1 MNRLRA
7 RLPESEIT
15 KRAGANSIR
24 ERLASW
30 FTPWFVILVA
40 ATLYLGVIVALH
52 GGDPL
57 ALATLGTQ
65 FSEGD
70 PGGTEGYDGQF
81 VYYIARDPLGGWRHC
96 DVPAYRYQRILYPLL
111 ARLMAL
117 GQEALI
123 PYTLPLLNLA
133 ALAAGTWLTEQLL
146 RRYQVSRW
154 YALTYGLYA
163 GQLMAVRLNLSE
175 PLSYAFVQAAILAAE
190 RGRWRW
196 SVPFFALAVLARETA
211 LVFVGG
217 YLLSLLLR
225 REWRRFAGL
234 VLGAGLP
241 FLAWQSILWAWL
253 GRPGLGS
260 GGAGAT
266 GWEILPFRGLWSVGA
281 IDMRALALLALV
293 MVPLAVVPAMLG
305 LWVAGRDLGRGR
317 WQPVVGMLLTNALI
331 ILFLPQSSFREPLA
345 MLRLTSGLMIATI
358 LYGAARRSK
367 RVLNYTLLWLATMV
381 FLFKEGPMT

>member
-1 MNRLRA
+1 MLPA
-7 RLPESEIT
+7 R
-15 KRAGANSIR
+15 GYIR
-24 ERLASW
+24 VLLA
-30 FTPWFVILVA
+30 PWSVVLVA

-52 GGDPL
+52 GGDPM

-96 DVPAYRYQRILYPLL
+96 DLPAYRYQRILYPLL
-111 ARLMAL
+111 ARLLAF

-133 ALAAGTWLTEQLL
+133 ALATGTWLTEQILL
-146 RRYQVSRW
+146 RYRLSRW

-163 GQLMAVRLNLSE
+163 GQLLSVRLDLSE
-175 PLSYAFVQAAILAAE
+175 PLSFALVQAAILVAE

-217 YLLSLLLR
+217 YLLSHFLR
-225 REWRRFAGL
+225 REWRRFAAL
-234 VLGAGLP
+234 ALGVGLP
-241 FLAWQSILWAWL
+241 FLAWQAILWAWF

-260 GGAGAT
+260 GGANAT

-281 IDMRALALLALV
+281 IDMGALALLALV
-293 MVPLAVVPAMLG
+293 MVPLAAVPAILG
-305 LWVAGRDLGRGR
+305 LWAAVRNLGRGR
-317 WQPVVGMLLTNALI
+317 WQPAVGMLLTNALI

-345 MLRLTSGLMIATI
+345 MLRLTSGLMIAAI
-358 LYGAARRSK
+358 YYGAARRSK
-367 RVLNYTLLWLATMV
+367 RVLNYTLLWLATIV
-381 FLFKEGPMT
+381 FLFKEGPVP